1 MAYEIIT
8 DSASNL
14 TKDLLDRYNLH
25 MISYHVTLDGED
37 YLCYDPERDYAEAG
51 KHFYDRM
58 REGAVVSTS
67 LVNTAAFIDY
77 FTPFLED
84 GKDIIFVGIS
94 SGLSGTVQA
103 ARIAADDLTEEYPD
117 RRIIVIDSMGASL
130 GEGLMVIGLSERR
143 AEGMSIDEA
152 AAWYEEHKMSMN
164 HIFTVDDLKYLKKGG
179 RISAAAAIVGSILSI
194 KPVLLASNEGK
205 IVSFCNARGRKK
217 ALKEIAEQTIKRIV
231 APEEQV
237 ISIAHCDAPEDA
249 EYVASLVRTACPV
262 KDVIIRYYD
271 ICTGTHV
278 GPGTVAIFFMGQD
291 RMLDPASD
299 AFIPQAIRTI
309 KETGSRIPAGIS
321 AGVSAG
327 VAQAKQLG
335 EKIPATVRQAKQQI
349 SDKLPVGRKSANADQ

>member
-14 TKDLLDRYNLH
+14 TKDLLDKYNLH
-25 MISYHVTLDGED
+25 MISYHVTLNGSDF
-37 YLCYDPERDYAEAG
+37 LCYDPERDYAEAG
-51 KHFYDRM
+51 KHFYDSM
-58 REGAVVSTS
+58 REGATVSTS
-67 LVNTAAFIDY
+67 LVNTAACEDF
-77 FTPFLED
+77 FTPFLEQ

-103 ARIAADDLTEEYPD
+103 ARIAAEDLMEDYPE
-117 RRIIVIDSMGASL
+117 RKIIVIDSMGASL
-130 GEGLMVIGLSERR
+130 GEGLLVIGLSERR
-143 AEGMSIDEA
+143 AEGMTIEEA
-152 AAWYEEHKMSMN
+152 ALWYEEHKMSMN

-179 RISAAAAIVGSILSI
+179 RISAAACIVGSILSI
-194 KPVLLASNEGK
+194 KPVLLASDEGK
-205 IVSFCNARGRKK
+205 IVSFCNSRGRKK

-231 APEEQV
+231 DPEDQV
-237 ISIAHCDAPEDA
+237 IAIAHCDAPEDA
-249 EYVASLVRTACPV
+249 EYVASLVREACPV

-299 AFIPQAIRTI
+299 AFLTQAIRSL

-321 AGVSAG
+321 AGVTAG
-327 VAQAKQLG
+327 VTQAKQLG
-335 EKIPATVRQAKQQI
+335 EKIPATVKQATQQLGE
-349 SDKLPVGRKSANADQ
+349 KLPVRRNTGKVNG

>member
-14 TKDLLDRYNLH
+14 TRDLLEKYNLH
-25 MISYHVTLDGED
+25 MISYHVNLNGED

-51 KHFYDRM
+51 KHFYDSM
-58 REGAVVSTS
+58 RAGAKVSTT
-67 LVNTAAFIDY
+67 LVNTAACEDF
-77 FTPFLED
+77 FTPMLEA

-103 ARIAADDLTEEYPD
+103 ARIAAEDLMEEYPE
-117 RRIIVIDSMGASL
+117 RKIIVIDSMGASL
-130 GEGLMVIGLSERR
+130 GEGLLVIGLAERR
-143 AEGMSIDEA
+143 AEGMTIEEA

-194 KPVLLASNEGK
+194 KPVLLASDEGK

-217 ALKEIAEQTIKRIV
+217 ALKEIAEQTVKRIV
-231 APEEQV
+231 DPEDQV
-237 ISIAHCDAPEDA
+237 IAIAHCDATEDA
-249 EYVASLVRTACPV
+249 GYVASLVRAACPV

-278 GPGTVAIFFMGQD
+278 GPGTVAIFFMGRD
-291 RMLDPASD
+291 RMLDPSSE
-299 AFIPQAIRTI
+299 AFLPQAIRTL

-327 VAQAKQLG
+327 IAQAKQLG
-335 EKIPATVRQAKQQI
+335 EK
-349 SDKLPVGRKSANADQ
+349 LPSPGMKANHTMS